1 MWPYDY
7 FNAFSSVELCN
18 EIEKINKKEKFFI
31 AMWFG
36 GKKKK
41 LKSKQNDVYEKIRS
55 AIESNKDSRKLVIHT
70 STGEEKANRW
80 LLYRLK
86 AMRADNI
93 RRGDLNINILGKIIE
108 SKLIICDITPMPDNN
123 EINANVILELGIA
136 MAWKMPEQVII
147 LCQKTKENIIFEKVS
162 DIKMYHI
169 DFINQEYQGL
179 EGIIDKRLKLLNDK
193 NDILLKNIRSKLDG
207 ISLGLLR
214 KQRGLMFAPEK
225 LDTNTTHTIRHLINL
240 GVFRTEIFTKPL
252 ESGISFGYC
261 FTDMG
266 KKVLEDLDI
275 YLYPDILIDIYLVR
289 YWAGYPK
296 QFAKKKKEFSKKY
309 GLKFDKSLDI
319 FIKAIPR
326 GFKRQLFSKYK
337 DKLNVFNKYLE
348 EYPFDFTFENTVK
361 KWEKMCLKEIRKNLT
376 K

>member
-7 FNAFSSVELCN
+7 FNAYSSVELCN
-18 EIEKINKKEKFFI
+18 EIEKIDKKAKLFI

-36 GKKKK
+36 GKK
-41 LKSKQNDVYEKIRS
+41 LKSKQNDIYKKIKS

-70 STGEEKANRW
+70 RTGEEKANGW

-93 RRGDLNINILGKIIE
+93 KRGDLNINILGKIIE
-108 SKLIICDITPMPDNN
+108 SRLVICDITPMPNN
-123 EINANVILELGIA
+123 DEINANVILELGIA

-147 LCQKTKENIIFEKVS
+147 LCQKNKENIILEKVS

-169 DFINQEYQGL
+169 DFINQNYQEL
-179 EGIIDKRLKLLNDK
+179 KGIIDKRLKLLNDR
-193 NDILLKNIRSKLDG
+193 NDILMKNIRSKLDG
-207 ISLGLLR
+207 VSLGLLK

-252 ESGISFGYC
+252 ESRISFGYC

-266 KKVLEDLDI
+266 KRVLKDLDI

-296 QFAKKKKEFSKKY
+296 QFAKKKKEFYKKY
-309 GLKFDKSLDI
+309 GLKFDRCLDI
-319 FIKAIPR
+319 FVEAITR
-326 GFKRQLFSKYK
+326 RFKSQLFSKYK

-348 EYPFDFTFENTVK
+348 EYPFDFIIENTVK
-361 KWEKMCLKEIRKNLT
+361 KWEKVCLKEIRKNLN